1 LLGLILI
8 SQVQAAYITQPDQLW
23 TVLNNSI
30 VPVNTDWK
38 LGVGTSNPG
47 SRLTIRGVGA
57 SNTPL
62 TLLQVFNDIP
72 YATGNGVGA
81 ARAEIGHSRMQGYIE
96 AGSFNETNSDEGY
109 LSLGILKPSNLVTE
123 MIRMNHSGVGIGVT
137 NPSTVLDIKHNLK
150 ITEGGTIYNNNNA
163 RWLDLSGVQA
173 DSLLVANNLHSTAGV
188 LKTDGTGENIITG
201 SLSIDGGLKRVTGG
215 GSGANLITISAESW
229 RSTTTMWKR
238 KSGTE
243 NSKPT
248 VVDPVNSAKI
258 PTGKAHQFIYSG
270 SSTGGVWYYLDQ
282 LIAINPGTTYYG
294 RIWAAR
300 TQGSGTFYAGYRAY
314 DKNMNALS
322 GNTGTNGYFIAG
334 GKNPDSNGTWYYG
347 KIQGEGTS
355 LTQFPVGT
363 RYIQPLI
370 ITNYGFNASSVN
382 GIMQVGG
389 FEISDRPFERE
400 DGSYEIVTQG
410 SSNLFI
416 KGGSGTDK
424 GHIGI
429 GTTNP
434 GAKLDVAGSF
444 RANSA
449 TISLLGGGGN
459 KMVMVDSSGN
469 LYSTTKLEI
478 QGDIA
483 MANWRIGGGK
493 DFGGSGNS
501 ASAYL
506 QLYNGSTG
514 LTTLNNQSYG
524 IDLQTA
530 TTSRLFIKNNG
541 NIGIGTTD
549 PNAKLDVAG
558 SFRANSAT
566 ISLLGGGGNK
576 IVMTDNLGNLYST
589 SSSIATGLP
598 TPTTSGSTL
607 RSNGSAWIA
616 DTTLYNN
623 GANIGIGTSN
633 PRSIFDVG
641 GYYSV
646 HKISTSTSWTGS
658 PTTNFLPLGRFA
670 PSSSIKVT
678 IGMGGNSLGGSGLE
692 YLITRGYDKIPRV
705 YYFGSNGF
713 RVLPRGLDEYVE
725 FYYKPINERNFDLG
739 INFSGG
745 SSDSSRS
752 IDVTMSVVG
761 SADFSSADT
770 QINNYTKISTYQ
782 YIYNGFEG
790 NVGIGTTAP
799 KGQLHLYSSSVTT
812 PNVNA
817 DDLVIE
823 GSSSRGL
830 SILSS
835 SIGYILFG
843 GGSSSSNAGQIAYD
857 TTNKNIQLRYDVKP
871 GITVNSSNYVG
882 IGTTNPTTTL
892 VVNGGTGNVI
902 DVKGGLISGL
912 NITPYNPDHAVSLDF
927 LQKNYRSLIHPNIM
941 DGRYSSFENFPLGES
956 LCNPNTPDGSGRG
969 EVSDDYSLDGSYSY
983 KLTGNHTDGYCIPD
997 ANLSI
1002 NVKPNTKYI
1011 FSYYAYRPSGN
1022 KASAQMYTRENG
1034 SALTHR
1040 GCTINKDTLGTGKWV
1055 RCSTVFTTAPDT
1067 TLLTL
1072 VRMDID
1078 SDGSTSETIYFDAI
1092 QIEEAAEIST
1102 IPSAYRAPSFS
1113 LTASKIYIKDL
1124 DIGNKLTV
1132 GTIDPLYQ
1140 IRGVNYSTFASA
1152 LVGGV
1157 TEEIVGR
1164 IKLAERVGNEYQ
1176 AVIDFSKEAEGSDL
1190 WVWYQVVDFNRN
1202 NVEVIM
1208 TPYGKLANT
1217 YYYIDGQK
1225 LILRA
1230 DQSVEVS
1237 YRFTAKRFDWRNWPT
1252 KAQDQQER
1260 PSFIIN

>member
-1 LLGLILI
+1 MLGLILI

-96 AGSFNETNSDEGY
+96 AGSFNETNSAEGY
-109 LSLGILKPSNLVTE
+109 LSLGILKTSNLVTE

-188 LKTDGTGENIITG
+188 LKTDGTGLNVMAG
-201 SLSIDGGLKRVTGG
+201 SLQVKGDLIIGGLGKKVVSNKAASFNLPAQGSKAAFLSIGTNSLCKVSMYSSENQYYQPIELYIIRQLGKPIILRNSPETHIHSNDIIFSSDTDGYIWAEKVKYSTNKAIGVTSVNQLNGTCSVLNG
-215 GSGANLITISAESW
+215 TETEEGSGIDQSIMSTNLF
-229 RSTTTMWKR
+229 R
-238 KSGTE
+238 
-243 NSKPT
+243 
-248 VVDPVNSAKI
+248 
-258 PTGKAHQFIYSG
+258 
-270 SSTGGVWYYLDQ
+270 
-282 LIAINPGTTYYG
+282 
-294 RIWAAR
+294 
-300 TQGSGTFYAGYRAY
+300 
-314 DKNMNALS
+314 
-322 GNTGTNGYFIAG
+322 
-334 GKNPDSNGTWYYG
+334 SNGTSIYY
-347 KIQGEGTS
+347 
-355 LTQFPVGT
+355 
-363 RYIQPLI
+363 
-370 ITNYGFNASSVN
+370 
-382 GIMQVGG
+382 
-389 FEISDRPFERE
+389 
-400 DGSYEIVTQG
+400 
-410 SSNLFI
+410 NL
-416 KGGSGTDK
+416 GDV
-424 GHIGI
+424 GI

-444 RANSA
+444 R
-449 TISLLGGGGN
+449 T
-459 KMVMVDSSGN
+459 
-469 LYSTTKLEI
+469 
-478 QGDIA
+478 
-483 MANWRIGGGK
+483 
-493 DFGGSGNS
+493 
-501 ASAYL
+501 
-506 QLYNGSTG
+506 
-514 LTTLNNQSYG
+514 
-524 IDLQTA
+524 
-530 TTSRLFIKNNG
+530 
-541 NIGIGTTD
+541 
-549 PNAKLDVAG
+549 
-558 SFRANSAT
+558 NSAT

-623 GANIGIGTSN
+623 GANIGIGTTSLSTYKLNVAGNFSASN
-633 PRSIFDVG
+633 GNVVG
-641 GYYSV
+641 DIGGNITFESFTDKSNVLY
-646 HKISTSTSWTGS
+646 K
-658 PTTNFLPLGRFA
+658 LD
-670 PSSSIKVT
+670 PSSSANSLNVAGSITALGTSAHNYFAGRVG
-678 IGMGGNSLGGSGLE
+678 IRNSSPGAQLEVEIGNSGTETFLLSNSFNNYGLRTGNGGYAGLFGYQQGNDTGSGDSYGTVLSMNAFYDGTSWSTRNGWIRPSFINLGLAGNIIFSTASSSQSGVAGVYTPIE
-692 YLITRGYDKIPRV
+692 VMRITRMGD
-705 YYFGSNGF
+705 
-713 RVLPRGLDEYVE
+713 
-725 FYYKPINERNFDLG
+725 
-739 INFSGG
+739 
-745 SSDSSRS
+745 
-752 IDVTMSVVG
+752 
-761 SADFSSADT
+761 
-770 QINNYTKISTYQ
+770 
-782 YIYNGFEG
+782 
-790 NVGIGTTAP
+790 VGIGTTAP

-823 GSSSRGL
+823 GSGTRGL

-956 LCNPNTPDGSGRG
+956 LCNPNTLDGSGRG

-983 KLTGNHTDGYCIPD
+983 KLTGNHTDGYCNLD

-1140 IRGVNYSTFASA
+1140 IKGINYSTFASA